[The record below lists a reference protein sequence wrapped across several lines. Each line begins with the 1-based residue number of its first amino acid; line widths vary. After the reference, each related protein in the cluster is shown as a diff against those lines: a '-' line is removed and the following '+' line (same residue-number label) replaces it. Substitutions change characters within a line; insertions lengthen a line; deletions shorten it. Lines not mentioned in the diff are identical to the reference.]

1 MLEEDSNVFR
11 VTDSCPYYA
20 VVLRLPWLQAIPM
33 SAAATAL
40 DFTTRLQATNIDPLQ
55 SILPRT
61 FPKHSSVCTT
71 TEWGSLANVP
81 YMCDQVLPCSGVK

>member
-1 MLEEDSNVFR
+1 MKADSNVFR

-20 VVLRLPWLQAIPM
+20 AVLKLPWLQAIPM
-33 SAAATAL
+33 SGAATAL

-55 SILPRT
+55 SILQRT
-61 FPKHSSVCTT
+61 FLKQSSMCTT

-81 YMCDQVLPCSGVK
+81 YRCDQVLPCSGVK